1 MIVTQSGYIVLR
13 RYFCRARGTLEVKW
27 GLNGDLQINISL
39 MNFLQELL
47 GIVSNWKLRVGDTNL

>member
-27 GLNGDLQINISL
+27 GLNGDLQIKFL
-39 MNFLQELL
+39 KNFLQELL